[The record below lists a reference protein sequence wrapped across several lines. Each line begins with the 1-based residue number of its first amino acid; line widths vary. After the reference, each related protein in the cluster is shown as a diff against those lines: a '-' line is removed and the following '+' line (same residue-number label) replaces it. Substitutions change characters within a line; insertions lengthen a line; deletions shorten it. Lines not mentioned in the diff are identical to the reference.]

1 MSGKTAPDV
10 SHEREILS
18 GQLQVNTCSLLIHT
32 GYSVKHS
39 DQLFEGCRLSK
50 KVDFPR
56 GNKSD
61 FISLAETRSHRRK
74 EGQVKPTSHQ
84 LASYTRLSPS
94 LPLFSNKDSE
104 APKKLQV
111 NSNIAF
117 KCATGNWVEAAH
129 STTQVLSNLSL
140 VTISQKYCLQ
150 HLQAWLAYFLHICL
164 VFQTLNIIRD
174 FSKCISHK
182 GYIFERKGLKWPSGL
197 FFHEH
202 ISFSN

>member
-1 MSGKTAPDV
+1 MYTEGWISVTFKKPNDGWRSQDDILLPIYVLSTMSGKTAPDV

-32 GYSVKHS
+32 GYSVKRS

-84 LASYTRLSPS
+84 LASYTHLSPS

-117 KCATGNWVEAAH
+117 KWAAGN
-129 STTQVLSNLSL
+129 
-140 VTISQKYCLQ
+140 
-150 HLQAWLAYFLHICL
+150 
-164 VFQTLNIIRD
+164 
-174 FSKCISHK
+174 
-182 GYIFERKGLKWPSGL
+182 
-197 FFHEH
+197 
-202 ISFSN
+202 